1 VLLDGGVQ
9 SENREPWEGS
19 LNRNTDSRSLAEIRG
34 AMGALFQ
41 RWRQN
46 LLPTG

>member
-1 VLLDGGVQ
+1 MLDGGVQ

-34 AMGALFQ
+34 VMWDGL
-41 RWRQN
+41 RDERQN
-46 LLPTG
+46 LLLTG